1 MIINIKIVR
10 FLGHI
15 IDVFGTIMILFLTLK
30 QSNNTIWDVIELYI
44 FIICIIL
51 NHCITYIMYE
61 NLKERRMEQWEKS

>member
-10 FLGHI
+10 FLGHM
-15 IDVFGTIMILFLTLK
+15 IDAFGMMMILFLTLK

-61 NLKERRMEQWEKS
+61 NLKERRMKQ